1 YDHRNSNL
9 FVTLPLVTVLRGNAP
24 EATTE
29 ELLQQ
34 YLQEGE
40 ARFQAVTSERR
51 VTLPEHG
58 AWEVALLFMGQI
70 PQHRAKRAFLHLL
83 AASNPH
89 YTGWPVWLDSSGFTE
104 QSARPRVFR
113 GVWEAFIVS

>member
-1 YDHRNSNL
+1 MMLSSLQRSSDRRAYHDHRNSNL

-70 PQHRAKRAFLHLL
+70 PVAAHKR
-83 AASNPH
+83 NP
-89 YTGWPVWLDSSGFTE
+89 SGPQT
-104 QSARPRVFR
+104 SRN
-113 GVWEAFIVS
+113 